1 MNYCNILKVFFI
13 SADLKKGGLVYATQ
27 KINLQNPDNSCNA
40 CAVHRGAQPSIIS
53 AQEYTDRITGAGDA
67 YAAHGIRTTVG
78 MESTYTFAEGDVVKW
93 TNAYPAV
100 EVWDEGTHLKFTTPL
115 NLQLDA
121 KDGAIS
127 GIYAATSNY
136 DTPGRLTAQ
145 DVNITGQSTGSNY
158 NINRIYISG
167 INTYAADI
175 KIENLNIDIIAD
187 GKPESIADGI
197 LMGRDFEDKD
207 SEHTLTVSGA
217 TNIKAV
223 SKNGSYAWA
232 AGIEALDQAK
242 MNFGKL
248 TIVTEAT
255 SEDEARTNGIF
266 AAGNSEINAGETH
279 INVKGNAVTEGNSY
293 GLNAIYSSKITLG
306 DGSSI
311 YAESSGDGAVTA
323 IGVRAGLYSEVN
335 LGISDIRA
343 ENTSDGGTVD
353 VLFVEDGAVLNMAG
367 GSITGA
373 NNTSDGLFN
382 AINAYGEDANTFLH
396 ADTIVNINQGTTNDV
411 VIVGDVHAANTA
423 IVNLNLNT
431 DASSIT
437 GNLDQ
442 SGSYPDT
449 DDDGTINLTLANKAT
464 WHAMGKYGIGY
475 SYLEKLTLNDG
486 NITMT
491 KEQKQNIDVNHLHGT
506 GGELTLEANAN
517 LKTGYFCVNNADTDA
532 TTVHTSYAGI
542 NADNV
547 KDAAGLEGLVKNSLK
562 IHDDSAAKFDVQVNE
577 GLLIGQMQADTINH
591 LDGNT
596 IANVKIAQ
604 STTVDAI
611 SHLQNA
617 AALSW
622 RQEDATLSKR
632 LGDLRQGDGDQ
643 GFWVRLNRGEFKYDN
658 AKNQNNFFQMGY
670 DKAGGDWHYGAA
682 ISRNSGKTTYG
693 DATAKNRS
701 LALTLYGTWL
711 GDKGHYADIVL
722 KKGRLSNDYDISAPI
737 GFTHGQ
743 YKTWG
748 SSISAEYGREI
759 AMGDKAYFTPQAQ
772 LSWLRIAGKDYTTA
786 NGIAIS
792 QDSQSST
799 IGRLG
804 FELGSRLGDNG
815 NVYAKASVL
824 HDFGGSSD
832 TRLSYN
838 GVSTTCSNDLGDTWY
853 EAGIGFNLKTKD
865 NSYLYADVSKAF
877 GGDYKTPW
885 QWNVGMRWTF

>member
-1 MNYCNILKVFFI
+1 MQRKKLI
-13 SADLKKGGLVYATQ
+13 SRTLTT
-27 KINLQNPDNSCNA
+27 
-40 CAVHRGAQPSIIS
+40 AVMLALYIGGAQPSIIS
-53 AQEYTDRITGAGDA
+53 AQEYTDQLTGAGDA

-93 TNAYPAV
+93 TNAYPAI
-100 EVWDEGTHLKFTTPL
+100 EVWYEGTHLKFTTPL

-121 KDGAIS
+121 KNGATS
-127 GIYAATSNY
+127 GIHAATSNY

-167 INTYAADI
+167 IDTYAADI
-175 KIENLNIDIIAD
+175 KMENLNIDITAD

-343 ENTSDGGTVD
+343 ENNSDGGTVD
-353 VLFVEDGAVLNMAG
+353 VLFVHDGAVLNMAG
-367 GSITGA
+367 GSITGVNNA
-373 NNTSDGLFN
+373 NNRKFN
-382 AINAYGEDANTFLH
+382 AINACIEDPDLPWPV
-396 ADTIVNINQGTTNDV
+396 DTIVNINQNTTNNV
-411 VIVGDVHAANTA
+411 VIVGDVHAADAAT
-423 IVNLNLNT
+423 VNLNLNT

-442 SGSYPDT
+442 NGSYPDT

-464 WHAMGKYGIGY
+464 WHAMGEYGIGY

-486 NITMT
+486 SITMT
-491 KEQKQNIDVNHLHGT
+491 NEELQNIDINHLQGI
-506 GGELTLEANAN
+506 GGELTLEANASLN
-517 LKTGYFCVNNADTDA
+517 TGFFRVNNADTDA
-532 TTVHTSYAGI
+532 AAVHTSYAGI

-591 LDGNT
+591 IDGNV

-693 DATAKNRS
+693 DATAKNHS

-722 KKGRLSNDYDISAPI
+722 KEGRLSNDYDISAPI
-737 GFTHGQ
+737 GFTHGH

-824 HDFGGSSD
+824 HDFGGSAD

-838 GVSTTCSNDLGDTWY
+838 GVSTTYSNDLGDTWY

>member
-1 MNYCNILKVFFI
+1 MRCT
-13 SADLKKGGLVYATQ
+13 SG
-27 KINLQNPDNSCNA
+27 
-40 CAVHRGAQPSIIS
+40 GAQPSIVS
-53 AQEYTDRITGAGDA
+53 AQEYTDQITGAGDA
-67 YAAHGIRTTVG
+67 YATHGIRTDDTST
-78 MESTYTFAEGDVVKW
+78 STYTYQFADGDLVKLNNNYVGINFYEKEGQKFIFSNGLKLDI
-93 TNAYPAV
+93 TNDNNHINGIYTNC
-100 EVWDEGTHLKFTTPL
+100 EG
-115 NLQLDA
+115 NLTATDIYIKGSA
-121 KDGAIS
+121 PSYAS
-127 GIYAATSNY
+127 GIEAYGPNNHI
-136 DTPGRLTAQ
+136 TA
-145 DVNITGQSTGSNY
+145 D
-158 NINRIYISG
+158 
-167 INTYAADI
+167 
-175 KIENLNIDIIAD
+175 NLNIILNTNYEESAGANGIAMISEGEGD
-187 GKPESIADGI
+187 EAVESTI
-197 LMGRDFEDKD
+197 
-207 SEHTLTVSGA
+207 
-217 TNIKAV
+217 NIKNTTSIKLHSQDGEYGEV
-223 SKNGSYAWA
+223 WA
-232 AGIEALDQAK
+232 
-242 MNFGKL
+242 
-248 TIVTEAT
+248 
-255 SEDEARTNGIF
+255 NGIF
-266 AAGNSEINAGETH
+266 AQCFFNPNNEQLPFVKMNFNKLDINATVEGKNNGYARGIHTGGYTEV
-279 INVKGNAVTEGNSY
+279 NVKEAHIKTTNNSLTSGESIGINAY
-293 GLNAIYSSKITLG
+293 ANAKVNIG
-306 DGSSI
+306 DDSTI
-311 YAESSGDGAVTA
+311 YAEGSGDGEITTM
-323 IGVRAGLYSEVN
+323 GVRAGDYSTVN
-335 LGISDIRA
+335 LGITDIRA
-343 ENTSDGGTVD
+343 ENNSDGGTVH
-353 VLFVEDGAVLNMAG
+353 VLFAENGAVLNMAG

-373 NNTSDGLFN
+373 NNANNRTFN
-382 AINAYGEDANTFLH
+382 AINAYGEDPDPTWH
-396 ADTIVNINQGTTNDV
+396 TDTIVNINQGTANNV
-411 VIVGDVHAANTA
+411 VIVGDVRAANTA

-442 SGSYPDT
+442 SGPYVDK
-449 DDDGTINLTLANKAT
+449 DDSAGTINLTLANKAT
-464 WHAMGKYGIGY
+464 WHAMGEYGIGY
-475 SYLEKLTLNDG
+475 SYLENLTLNDG
-486 NITMT
+486 SITMT
-491 KEQKQNIDVNHLHGT
+491 NEEVQNIDINHLQGT
-506 GGELTLEANAN
+506 GGELTLEADAN
-517 LKTGYFCVNNADTDA
+517 LNTGFFRVNNADTDTA
-532 TTVHTSYAGI
+532 AVHTSYAGI
-542 NADNV
+542 NADNI

-611 SHLQNA
+611 SHLQSA

-643 GFWVRLNRGEFKYDN
+643 GFWVRLNRGEFKYGN

-722 KKGRLSNDYDISAPI
+722 KEGRLSNDYDIHAPI

-759 AMGDKAYFTPQAQ
+759 ALGDKAYFTPQAQ
-772 LSWLRIAGKDYTTA
+772 LSWLRIAGKDYTTD

-824 HDFGGSSD
+824 HDFGGSAD

-838 GVSTTCSNDLGDTWY
+838 GVSTSYSNDLGDTWY

>member
-1 MNYCNILKVFFI
+1 MQRKKII
-13 SADLKKGGLVYATQ
+13 SRTLTTAVMLALYIGGV
-27 KINLQNPDNSCNA
+27 
-40 CAVHRGAQPSIIS
+40 QPSIIS
-53 AQEYTDRITGAGDA
+53 AQEYDKAIFGRNDA
-67 YAAHGIRTTVG
+67 YQELGIRTDDTST
-78 MESTYTFAEGDVVKW
+78 STYTYQFADGDLVKLNNNNVGVDFYNERGQKFIFSNGLNLDIANDNSHINGIYTDYEGNLTA
-93 TNAYPAV
+93 TNISIKGSAPSYASGIEAYGPNNHITADNLNIILDTNHEESAGANGIV
-100 EVWDEGTHLKFTTPL
+100 MQSEGEGEETVESTINIKNTTSIKLHSQGGEYGEVWANGIFAQCHINPNNEQLPFVKMNFNKLDITATVESKNNGYARGINTGGYTEVNVKEAHIKTTNNSL
-115 NLQLDA
+115 T
-121 KDGAIS
+121 S
-127 GIYAATSNY
+127 GESI
-136 DTPGRLTAQ
+136 
-145 DVNITGQSTGSNY
+145 
-158 NINRIYISG
+158 G
-167 INTYAADI
+167 INTYANA
-175 KIENLNIDIIAD
+175 KVNI
-187 GKPESIADGI
+187 G
-197 LMGRDFEDKD
+197 
-207 SEHTLTVSGA
+207 
-217 TNIKAV
+217 
-223 SKNGSYAWA
+223 NGS
-232 AGIEALDQAK
+232 
-242 MNFGKL
+242 
-248 TIVTEAT
+248 TIHA
-255 SEDEARTNGIF
+255 
-266 AAGNSEINAGETH
+266 
-279 INVKGNAVTEGNSY
+279 EGN
-293 GLNAIYSSKITLG
+293 G
-306 DGSSI
+306 DGEI
-311 YAESSGDGAVTA
+311 AT
-323 IGVRAGLYSEVN
+323 IGVHACDHSKVN
-335 LGISDIRA
+335 LGITDIKA
-343 ENTSDGGTVD
+343 ENNSDGGTID
-353 VLFVEDGAVLNMAG
+353 VLFVHDGAVLNMAG

-382 AINAYGEDANTFLH
+382 AINAYGEDADTFLH

-411 VIVGDVHAANTA
+411 VIVGDVRAANTA

-442 SGSYPDT
+442 SGPYVDK
-449 DDDGTINLTLANKAT
+449 DDSAGTINLTLANKAT
-464 WHAMGKYGIGY
+464 WHAMGEYGIGY

-486 NITMT
+486 SITMT
-491 KEQKQNIDVNHLHGT
+491 NEEVQNIDINHLQGT
-506 GGELTLEANAN
+506 GGKLTLEADAN
-517 LKTGYFCVNNADTDA
+517 LNTGFFRVNNADTDA
-532 TTVHTSYAGI
+532 AAVHTSYAGI

-547 KDAAGLEGLVKNSLK
+547 KDAAGLEGLVRNSLK
-562 IHDDSAAKFDVQVNE
+562 IHDDSAAKFDVHVNE

-591 LDGNT
+591 IDGNA
-596 IANVKIAQ
+596 IANVKIGQ

-693 DATAKNRS
+693 DATEKNRS

-722 KKGRLSNDYDISAPI
+722 KEGRLSNDYDISAPI

-824 HDFGGSSD
+824 HDFGGSAD

-838 GVSTTCSNDLGDTWY
+838 GVSTTYSNDLGDTWY

-865 NSYLYADVSKAF
+865 NSYMYADVSKAF
-877 GGDYKTPW
+877 GGDYKTSW

>member
-1 MNYCNILKVFFI
+1 MQRKKLI
-13 SADLKKGGLVYATQ
+13 SKTLTT
-27 KINLQNPDNSCNA
+27 
-40 CAVHRGAQPSIIS
+40 AVMLALYIGGAQPSIVS
-53 AQEYTDRITGAGDA
+53 AQEYTDQITGAGDA
-67 YAAHGIRTTVG
+67 YAEHGIRTTVG
-78 MESTYTFAEGDVVKW
+78 TESTYTFAEGDVVKW
-93 TNAYPAV
+93 TSSGPAV
-100 EVWDEGTHLKFTTPL
+100 EVWGAGTHLKFTTPL
-115 NLQLDA
+115 NLQLDVQDSA
-121 KDGAIS
+121 TS
-127 GIYAATSNY
+127 GIYVATSDY
-136 DTPGRLTAQ
+136 DTPGKLTAQ
-145 DVNITGQSTGSNY
+145 DVTITGQSTGSNY
-158 NINRIYISG
+158 DINRIYISG
-167 INTYAADI
+167 IEAYAADI
-175 KIENLNIDIIAD
+175 QIKNLHIDVTAD

-197 LMGRDFEDKD
+197 FMGRDLQDTD
-207 SEHTLTVSGA
+207 SEHLLTVTGD

-223 SKNGSYAWA
+223 SKNSNGNRAWA
-232 AGIEALDQAK
+232 AGIEAQDQAK
-242 MNFGKL
+242 MTFATLK
-248 TIVTEAT
+248 IATEAT
-255 SEDEARTNGIF
+255 SETLAQTNGIF

-279 INVKGNAVTEGNSY
+279 INVKGNAVTEGYSY
-293 GLNAIYSSKITLG
+293 GLNAIYSSQITLG

-311 YAESSGDGAVTA
+311 YAESNGDGEISA
-323 IGVRAGLYSEVN
+323 IGVRAGFYSEVN
-335 LGISDIRA
+335 LGITDIRA
-343 ENTSDGGTVD
+343 ENNSDGGTVD

-373 NNTSDGLFN
+373 NNANNRKFN
-382 AINAYGEDANTFLH
+382 AINAYGEDPDPTWH
-396 ADTIVNINQGTTNDV
+396 TDTIVNINQGTANDV
-411 VIVGDVHAANTA
+411 VIVGDVRAANTA

-442 SGSYPDT
+442 SGPYVDK
-449 DDDGTINLTLANKAT
+449 DDSAGTINLTLANKAT
-464 WHAMGKYGIGY
+464 WHAMGEYGIGY
-475 SYLEKLTLNDG
+475 SYLENLTLNDG
-486 NITMT
+486 SITMT
-491 KEQKQNIDVNHLHGT
+491 NEEVQNIDINHLQGT
-506 GGELTLEANAN
+506 GGELTLEADAN
-517 LKTGYFCVNNADTDA
+517 LNTGFFRVNNADTDA
-532 TTVHTSYAGI
+532 AAVHTSYAGI

-547 KDAAGLEGLVKNSLK
+547 KDAAGLEGLVRNSLK

-591 LDGNT
+591 IDGNT

-611 SHLQNA
+611 SHMQSA

-632 LGDLRQGDGDQ
+632 LGDLRQGDSDQ
-643 GFWVRLNRGEFKYDN
+643 GFWVRLNRGEFKYGN

-722 KKGRLSNDYDISAPI
+722 KEGRLSNDYDIHAPI

-772 LSWLRIAGKDYTTA
+772 LSWLRISGKDYTTA

-804 FELGSRLGDNG
+804 FELGSKLGDNG
-815 NVYAKASVL
+815 NMYAKASVL
-824 HDFGGSSD
+824 HDFGGSAD

-838 GVSTTCSNDLGDTWY
+838 GVSTSYSNDLGDTWY

>member
-1 MNYCNILKVFFI
+1 MQRKKLI
-13 SADLKKGGLVYATQ
+13 SKTLTT
-27 KINLQNPDNSCNA
+27 
-40 CAVHRGAQPSIIS
+40 AVMLALYIGGAQPSITS
-53 AQEYTDRITGAGDA
+53 AQEYTDQITGAGDA

-78 MESTYTFAEGDVVKW
+78 MESTYTFADGDVVKW
-93 TNAYPAV
+93 TNTLPAV
-100 EVWDEGTHLKFTTPL
+100 EVWYAGTHLKFATPL
-115 NLQLDA
+115 NLQLDI
-121 KDGAIS
+121 KDGATS
-127 GIYAATSNY
+127 GIHAATSNY

-158 NINRIYISG
+158 DINRIYISG
-167 INTYAADI
+167 IDTYAADI
-175 KIENLNIDIIAD
+175 KIENLNIDITAD
-187 GKPESIADGI
+187 GKPKSIADGI
-197 LMGRDFEDKD
+197 FMGRDPEDED

-223 SKNGSYAWA
+223 SKNGYYAWA
-232 AGIEALDQAK
+232 AGIEAEKQAK

-248 TIVTEAT
+248 TIATEAT
-255 SEDEARTNGIF
+255 AEDVACTNGIF
-266 AAGNSEINAGETH
+266 ANDNCEINAGETH
-279 INVKGNAVTEGNSY
+279 INVKANAVTEGYSY
-293 GLNAIYSSKITLG
+293 GLNAIDSSQITLG
-306 DGSSI
+306 DSSSI
-311 YAESSGDGAVTA
+311 YAESSGDGEISA
-323 IGVRAGLYSEVN
+323 IGVRAGDHSTVN
-335 LGISDIRA
+335 LGITDIRA

-367 GSITGA
+367 GNITGVNNA
-373 NNTSDGLFN
+373 NNRKFN
-382 AINAYGEDANTFLH
+382 AINACIEDPDLPWPV
-396 ADTIVNINQGTTNDV
+396 DTIVNINQNTTNDV
-411 VIVGDVHAANTA
+411 VIVGDVHAADAAT
-423 IVNLNLNT
+423 VNLNLNT

-464 WHAMGKYGIGY
+464 WHAMGEYGIGY

-486 NITMT
+486 SITMT
-491 KEQKQNIDVNHLHGT
+491 NEEAQNIDVLHLKGT

-517 LKTGYFCVNNADTDA
+517 LKTGSFRVNNADTDTA
-532 TTVHTSYAGI
+532 AVHTSYAGI

-722 KKGRLSNDYDISAPI
+722 KEGRLSNDYDISAPI
-737 GFTHGQ
+737 GFTHGH

-838 GVSTTCSNDLGDTWY
+838 GVSTTYSNDLGDTWY

>member
-1 MNYCNILKVFFI
+1 MQRKKLI
-13 SADLKKGGLVYATQ
+13 SRTLTTAIMLALYIG
-27 KINLQNPDNSCNA
+27 
-40 CAVHRGAQPSIIS
+40 GAQPSIIS
-53 AQEYTDRITGAGDA
+53 AQEYTDQINGASDA

-93 TNAYPAV
+93 TNPGPAV
-100 EVWDEGTHLKFTTPL
+100 WIGDEGTHLKFTTPL
-115 NLQLDA
+115 NLQLDV
-121 KDGAIS
+121 KDS
-127 GIYAATSNY
+127 YTNGIFTATSNY
-136 DTPGRLTAQ
+136 DNPCKLTAK
-145 DVNITGQSTGSNY
+145 DVHITGQSTGEADEDK
-158 NINRIYISG
+158 IYISG
-167 INTYAADI
+167 IETYAANI
-175 KIENLNIDIIAD
+175 KIENLNIDIMAD
-187 GKPESIADGI
+187 GKPKSIADGI
-197 LMGRDFEDKD
+197 FMGRDLDDED
-207 SEHTLTVSGA
+207 SEHTLTVTGN

-223 SKNGSYAWA
+223 SKNGYSAWA

-311 YAESSGDGAVTA
+311 YAESSGDGEISA
-323 IGVRAGLYSEVN
+323 IGVRAGKHSMVN
-335 LGISDIRA
+335 LGITDIRA

-373 NNTSDGLFN
+373 NNATNRTFN
-382 AINAYGEDANTFLH
+382 AINAYGEDPDT
-396 ADTIVNINQGTTNDV
+396 DTIVNINQGTTNNV

-442 SGSYPDT
+442 SGSRQDT

-464 WHAMGKYGIGY
+464 WHAMGEYGIGY
-475 SYLEKLTLNDG
+475 SYLENLTLNDG
-486 NITMT
+486 SITMT
-491 KEQKQNIDVNHLHGT
+491 NEEAQNIDVLHLKGT
-506 GGELTLEANAN
+506 GGELMLESNTN
-517 LKTGYFCVNNADTDA
+517 LKTGFFRVNNADTDA

-547 KDAAGLEGLVKNSLK
+547 KDADGLEGLVKNSLK

-591 LDGNT
+591 LDGNA

-617 AALSW
+617 TALAW
-622 RQEDATLSKR
+622 RQEDATLGKR

-658 AKNQNNFFQMGY
+658 AKNQNNFFQLGY
-670 DKAGGDWHYGAA
+670 DKASGDWHYGAA
-682 ISRNSGKTTYG
+682 ISRNSGKTSYG

-722 KKGRLSNDYDISAPI
+722 KEGRLSNDYDIYAPI
-737 GFTHGQ
+737 GLTHGH

-786 NGIAIS
+786 NGISIS

-804 FELGSRLGDNG
+804 FELGSKLGDKG
-815 NVYAKASVL
+815 NVYARASVL
-824 HDFGGSSD
+824 HDFGGSAD

-838 GVSTTCSNDLGDTWY
+838 GVSTTYSNDLGDTWY

>member
-1 MNYCNILKVFFI
+1 MQRKKII
-13 SADLKKGGLVYATQ
+13 SRTLTT
-27 KINLQNPDNSCNA
+27 
-40 CAVHRGAQPSIIS
+40 AVMLALYIGGAQPSIIS
-53 AQEYTDRITGAGDA
+53 AQEYTDQITGGSDM

-78 MESTYTFAEGDVVKW
+78 KESTYTFAKGDVVKW

-100 EVWDEGTHLKFTTPL
+100 EVWAAGTHLKFTTPL

-121 KDGAIS
+121 RNGAVS
-127 GIYAATSNY
+127 GIYVATQDYNI
-136 DTPGRLTAQ
+136 PGKLTAQ
-145 DVNITGQSTGSNY
+145 DVTITGQSTGEADNG
-158 NINRIYISG
+158 RIYISG
-167 INTYAADI
+167 IETYTADI
-175 KIENLNIDIIAD
+175 QMKNLHIDVTAD
-187 GKPESIADGI
+187 GKPQSIADGI
-197 LMGRDFEDKD
+197 FMGRDLEDED
-207 SEHTLTVSGA
+207 SEHLLTVTGD

-223 SKNGSYAWA
+223 SKNSYYAWA
-232 AGIEALDQAK
+232 AGIKAQDQAK

-248 TIVTEAT
+248 TIATEAT
-255 SEDEARTNGIF
+255 AEDVARTNGIF

-279 INVKGNAVTEGNSY
+279 INVKGNAVTEGYSY
-293 GLNAIYSSKITLG
+293 GLNAIYNSQITLG

-311 YAESSGDGAVTA
+311 YAESSGEGEISA
-323 IGVRAGLYSEVN
+323 IGVRAGKYSTVN
-335 LGISDIRA
+335 LGITDIRA
-343 ENTSDGGTVD
+343 ENNSAEGTVD

-367 GSITGA
+367 GTITGTNNA
-373 NNTSDGLFN
+373 NSGLFN
-382 AINAYGEDANTFLH
+382 AINAYGEDPDPTWH
-396 ADTIVNINQGTTNDV
+396 TDTIVNINQGTTNDV

-431 DASSIT
+431 EASSIT

-442 SGSYPDT
+442 SGPYVDK
-449 DDDGTINLTLANKAT
+449 DDSAGSINLTLANKAT
-464 WHAMGKYGIGY
+464 WHAMGQFGNGY
-475 SYLEKLTLNDG
+475 SYLENLTLNDG
-486 NITMT
+486 SITMT
-491 KEQKQNIDVNHLHGT
+491 NEEVQNIDINHLQGT
-506 GGELTLEANAN
+506 GGELTLEADASLN
-517 LKTGYFCVNNADTDA
+517 TGFFRVNNADTDA
-532 TTVHTSYAGI
+532 AAVHTSYAGI

-562 IHDDSAAKFDVQVNE
+562 IHDDSAAKFDVQVHE
-577 GLLIGQMQADTINH
+577 GLLIGQMQSDTINH
-591 LDGNT
+591 IDGNA

-722 KKGRLSNDYDISAPI
+722 KEGRLSNDYDISAPI

-772 LSWLRIAGKDYTTA
+772 LSWLRISGKDYTTA

-824 HDFGGSSD
+824 HDFGGSAD

-838 GVSTTCSNDLGDTWY
+838 GISTTYSNDLGDTWY

>member
-1 MNYCNILKVFFI
+1 MQRKKLI
-13 SADLKKGGLVYATQ
+13 SKTLTT
-27 KINLQNPDNSCNA
+27 
-40 CAVHRGAQPSIIS
+40 AVMLALYIGGAQPSITS
-53 AQEYTDRITGAGDA
+53 AQEYTDQITGAGDA

-78 MESTYTFAEGDVVKW
+78 TESTYTFAEGDVVKW
-93 TNAYPAV
+93 TSSGPAV
-100 EVWDEGTHLKFTTPL
+100 EVWGAGTHLKFTTPL
-115 NLQLDA
+115 NLQLDV
-121 KDGAIS
+121 KDGATS
-127 GIYAATSNY
+127 GIHAATSDY
-136 DTPGRLTAQ
+136 DTPGKLTAQ
-145 DVNITGQSTGSNY
+145 DVTITGQSTGSNY
-158 NINRIYISG
+158 DINRIYISG
-167 INTYAADI
+167 IEAYAADI
-175 KIENLNIDIIAD
+175 QIKNLHIDVTAD

-197 LMGRDFEDKD
+197 FMGRDLQDTD
-207 SEHTLTVSGA
+207 SEHLLTVTGD

-223 SKNGSYAWA
+223 SKNSNGNRAWA
-232 AGIEALDQAK
+232 AGIEAQDQAK
-242 MNFGKL
+242 MTFATLK
-248 TIVTEAT
+248 IATEAT
-255 SEDEARTNGIF
+255 SETLAQTNGIF

-279 INVKGNAVTEGNSY
+279 INVKGNAVTEGYSY
-293 GLNAIYSSKITLG
+293 GLNAIYSSQITLG

-311 YAESSGDGAVTA
+311 YAESNGDGEISA
-323 IGVRAGLYSEVN
+323 IGVRAGFYSEVN
-335 LGISDIRA
+335 LGITDIRA
-343 ENTSDGGTVD
+343 ENNSDGGTVD

-373 NNTSDGLFN
+373 NNANNRTFN
-382 AINAYGEDANTFLH
+382 AINAYGEDPDPTWH
-396 ADTIVNINQGTTNDV
+396 TDTIVNINQGTANDV
-411 VIVGDVHAANTA
+411 VIVGDVRAANTA

-442 SGSYPDT
+442 SGPYVDK
-449 DDDGTINLTLANKAT
+449 DDSAGTINLTLANKAT
-464 WHAMGKYGIGY
+464 WHAMGEYGIGY
-475 SYLEKLTLNDG
+475 SYLENLTLNDG
-486 NITMT
+486 SITMT
-491 KEQKQNIDVNHLHGT
+491 NEEVQNIDINHLQGT
-506 GGELTLEANAN
+506 DGELTLEADAN
-517 LKTGYFCVNNADTDA
+517 LNTGFFRVNNADTDA
-532 TTVHTSYAGI
+532 AAVHTSYAGI

-547 KDAAGLEGLVKNSLK
+547 KDAAGLEGLVRNSLK

-611 SHLQNA
+611 SHLQSA

-643 GFWVRLNRGEFKYDN
+643 GFWVRLNRGEFKYAN

-670 DKAGGDWHYGAA
+670 DKADGDWHYGAA

-722 KKGRLSNDYDISAPI
+722 KEGRLSNDYDISAPI

-824 HDFGGSSD
+824 HDFGGSAD

-838 GVSTTCSNDLGDTWY
+838 GVSTTYSNDLGDTWY

>member
-1 MNYCNILKVFFI
+1 MH
-13 SADLKKGGLVYATQ
+13 
-27 KINLQNPDNSCNA
+27 LQ
-40 CAVHRGAQPSIIS
+40 
-53 AQEYTDRITGAGDA
+53 
-67 YAAHGIRTTVG
+67 
-78 MESTYTFAEGDVVKW
+78 
-93 TNAYPAV
+93 
-100 EVWDEGTHLKFTTPL
+100 
-115 NLQLDA
+115 
-121 KDGAIS
+121 
-127 GIYAATSNY
+127 
-136 DTPGRLTAQ
+136 
-145 DVNITGQSTGSNY
+145 
-158 NINRIYISG
+158 
-167 INTYAADI
+167 
-175 KIENLNIDIIAD
+175 
-187 GKPESIADGI
+187 
-197 LMGRDFEDKD
+197 
-207 SEHTLTVSGA
+207 
-217 TNIKAV
+217 
-223 SKNGSYAWA
+223 
-232 AGIEALDQAK
+232 
-242 MNFGKL
+242 
-248 TIVTEAT
+248 
-255 SEDEARTNGIF
+255 
-266 AAGNSEINAGETH
+266 
-279 INVKGNAVTEGNSY
+279 
-293 GLNAIYSSKITLG
+293 
-306 DGSSI
+306 
-311 YAESSGDGAVTA
+311 
-323 IGVRAGLYSEVN
+323 
-335 LGISDIRA
+335 
-343 ENTSDGGTVD
+343 
-353 VLFVEDGAVLNMAG
+353 
-367 GSITGA
+367 
-373 NNTSDGLFN
+373 
-382 AINAYGEDANTFLH
+382 
-396 ADTIVNINQGTTNDV
+396 
-411 VIVGDVHAANTA
+411 
-423 IVNLNLNT
+423 
-431 DASSIT
+431 
-437 GNLDQ
+437 
-442 SGSYPDT
+442 
-449 DDDGTINLTLANKAT
+449 
-464 WHAMGKYGIGY
+464 
-475 SYLEKLTLNDG
+475 
-486 NITMT
+486 
-491 KEQKQNIDVNHLHGT
+491 GT
-506 GGELTLEANAN
+506 GGELTLEADAN
-517 LKTGYFCVNNADTDA
+517 LNTGFFRVNNADTDA
-532 TTVHTSYAGI
+532 AAVHTSYAGI

-547 KDAAGLEGLVKNSLK
+547 KDAAGLESLVRNSLK
-562 IHDDSAAKFDVQVNE
+562 IHDDSAAKFDVHVNE

-591 LDGNT
+591 IDGNA

-622 RQEDATLSKR
+622 RQEDTTLSKR

-643 GFWVRLNRGEFKYDN
+643 GFWVRLNRGEFKHAN

-722 KKGRLSNDYDISAPI
+722 KEGRLSNDYDISAPI

-824 HDFGGSSD
+824 HDFGGSAD

-838 GVSTTCSNDLGDTWY
+838 GVSTTYSNDLGDTWY

>member
-1 MNYCNILKVFFI
+1 MQRKKLI
-13 SADLKKGGLVYATQ
+13 SKTLTT
-27 KINLQNPDNSCNA
+27 
-40 CAVHRGAQPSIIS
+40 AVMLALYIGGAQPSIVS
-53 AQEYTDRITGAGDA
+53 AQEYTDQITGAGDA
-67 YAAHGIRTTVG
+67 YAEHGIRTTVG
-78 MESTYTFAEGDVVKW
+78 TESTYTFAEGDVVKW
-93 TNAYPAV
+93 TSSGPAV
-100 EVWDEGTHLKFTTPL
+100 EVWGAGTHLKFTTPL
-115 NLQLDA
+115 NLQLDVQDSA
-121 KDGAIS
+121 TS
-127 GIYAATSNY
+127 GIYVATSDY
-136 DTPGRLTAQ
+136 DTPGKLTAQ
-145 DVNITGQSTGSNY
+145 DVTITGQSTGSNY
-158 NINRIYISG
+158 DINRIYIYG
-167 INTYAADI
+167 IEAYAADI
-175 KIENLNIDIIAD
+175 QIKNLHIDVTAD

-197 LMGRDFEDKD
+197 FMGRDLQDTD
-207 SEHTLTVSGA
+207 SEHLLTVTGD

-223 SKNGSYAWA
+223 SKNSNGNRAWA
-232 AGIEALDQAK
+232 AGIEAQDQAK
-242 MNFGKL
+242 MTFATLK
-248 TIVTEAT
+248 IATEAT
-255 SEDEARTNGIF
+255 SETLAQTNGIF
-266 AAGNSEINAGETH
+266 AAGNSKINAGETH
-279 INVKGNAVTEGNSY
+279 INVKGNAVTEGYSY
-293 GLNAIYSSKITLG
+293 GLNAIHSSQITLG

-311 YAESSGDGAVTA
+311 YAESNGDGEISA
-323 IGVRAGLYSEVN
+323 IGVRAGFYSEVN
-335 LGISDIRA
+335 LGITDIRA
-343 ENTSDGGTVD
+343 ENNSDGGTVD

-373 NNTSDGLFN
+373 NNANNRKFN
-382 AINAYGEDANTFLH
+382 AINAYGEDPDPTWH
-396 ADTIVNINQGTTNDV
+396 TDTIVNINQGTANDV
-411 VIVGDVHAANTA
+411 VIVGDVRAANTA

-442 SGSYPDT
+442 SGPYVDK
-449 DDDGTINLTLANKAT
+449 DDSAGTINLTLANKAT
-464 WHAMGKYGIGY
+464 WHAMGEYGIGY
-475 SYLEKLTLNDG
+475 SYLENLTLNDG
-486 NITMT
+486 SITMT
-491 KEQKQNIDVNHLHGT
+491 NEEVQNIDINHLQGT
-506 GGELTLEANAN
+506 GGELTLEADAN
-517 LKTGYFCVNNADTDA
+517 LNTGFFRVNNADTDA
-532 TTVHTSYAGI
+532 AAVHTSYAGI

-547 KDAAGLEGLVKNSLK
+547 KDAAGLEGLVRNSLK

-591 LDGNT
+591 IDGNT

-611 SHLQNA
+611 SHMQSA

-632 LGDLRQGDGDQ
+632 LGDLRQGDSDQ
-643 GFWVRLNRGEFKYDN
+643 GFWVRLNRGEFKYGN

-722 KKGRLSNDYDISAPI
+722 KEGRLSNDYDISAPI

-838 GVSTTCSNDLGDTWY
+838 GVSTTYSNDLGDTWY

>member
-1 MNYCNILKVFFI
+1 MQRKKLI
-13 SADLKKGGLVYATQ
+13 SKTLTT
-27 KINLQNPDNSCNA
+27 
-40 CAVHRGAQPSIIS
+40 AVMLALYIGGAQPSITS
-53 AQEYTDRITGAGDA
+53 AQEYTDQITGANDA

-115 NLQLDA
+115 NLQLDI
-121 KDGAIS
+121 KDGATS
-127 GIYAATSNY
+127 GIHAATSNY

-167 INTYAADI
+167 IDTYAADI
-175 KIENLNIDIIAD
+175 KMENLNIDITAD

-197 LMGRDFEDKD
+197 FMGRDLEDTD
-207 SEHTLTVSGA
+207 SEHLLTVTGDTS
-217 TNIKAV
+217 IKAV
-223 SKNGSYAWA
+223 SKNGYYAWA
-232 AGIEALDQAK
+232 AGIEAQDQAK

-248 TIVTEAT
+248 TIATEAMA
-255 SEDEARTNGIF
+255 ENLARTNGIF

-279 INVKGNAVTEGNSY
+279 IDVKAYSPNNDESGDSIGINAYANSKV
-293 GLNAIYSSKITLG
+293 NIG
-306 DGSSI
+306 DGSTI
-311 YAESSGDGAVTA
+311 YAEGNGDGGIST
-323 IGVRAGLYSEVN
+323 IGVRAGDYSTVN
-335 LGISDIRA
+335 LGITNIRA
-343 ENTSDGGTVD
+343 ENNSAEGTVD
-353 VLFVEDGAVLNMAG
+353 VLFVEVGSVLNMAG

-373 NNTSDGLFN
+373 NNANNRTFN
-382 AINAYGEDANTFLH
+382 AINAYGEDADTFLH
-396 ADTIVNINQGTTNDV
+396 ADTIVNINQGTANDV

-442 SGSYPDT
+442 SGPYG
-449 DDDGTINLTLANKAT
+449 DDSAATINLTLANKAT
-464 WHAMGKYGIGY
+464 WHAMGEYGIGY

-486 NITMT
+486 SITMT
-491 KEQKQNIDVNHLHGT
+491 NEEVQNIDINHLQGT
-506 GGELTLEANAN
+506 GGELTLEADAN
-517 LKTGYFCVNNADTDA
+517 LNTGFFRVNNADTDA
-532 TTVHTSYAGI
+532 AAVHTSYAGI

-547 KDAAGLEGLVKNSLK
+547 KDAAGLEGLVRNSLK

-591 LDGNT
+591 IDGNA

-701 LALTLYGTWL
+701 LALTLYGT
-711 GDKGHYADIVL
+711 
-722 KKGRLSNDYDISAPI
+722 
-737 GFTHGQ
+737 
-743 YKTWG
+743 
-748 SSISAEYGREI
+748 
-759 AMGDKAYFTPQAQ
+759 
-772 LSWLRIAGKDYTTA
+772 
-786 NGIAIS
+786 
-792 QDSQSST
+792 
-799 IGRLG
+799 
-804 FELGSRLGDNG
+804 
-815 NVYAKASVL
+815 
-824 HDFGGSSD
+824 
-832 TRLSYN
+832 
-838 GVSTTCSNDLGDTWY
+838 
-853 EAGIGFNLKTKD
+853 
-865 NSYLYADVSKAF
+865 
-877 GGDYKTPW
+877 
-885 QWNVGMRWTF
+885 

>member
-1 MNYCNILKVFFI
+1 MQRKKLI
-13 SADLKKGGLVYATQ
+13 SKTLTT
-27 KINLQNPDNSCNA
+27 
-40 CAVHRGAQPSIIS
+40 AVMLALYIGGAQPSIVS
-53 AQEYTDRITGAGDA
+53 AQEYTDQITGAGDA
-67 YAAHGIRTTVG
+67 YAEHGIRTTVG
-78 MESTYTFAEGDVVKW
+78 TESTYTFAEGDVVKW
-93 TNAYPAV
+93 TSSGPAV
-100 EVWDEGTHLKFTTPL
+100 EVWGAGTHLKFTTPL
-115 NLQLDA
+115 NLQLDVQDSA
-121 KDGAIS
+121 TS
-127 GIYAATSNY
+127 GIYVATSDY
-136 DTPGRLTAQ
+136 DTPGKLTAQ
-145 DVNITGQSTGSNY
+145 DVTITGQSTGSNY
-158 NINRIYISG
+158 DINRIYISG
-167 INTYAADI
+167 IEAYAADI
-175 KIENLNIDIIAD
+175 QIKNLHIDVTAD

-197 LMGRDFEDKD
+197 FMGRDLQDTD
-207 SEHTLTVSGA
+207 SEHLLTVTGD

-223 SKNGSYAWA
+223 SKNSNGNRAWA
-232 AGIEALDQAK
+232 AGIEAQDQAK
-242 MNFGKL
+242 MTFATLK
-248 TIVTEAT
+248 IATEAT
-255 SEDEARTNGIF
+255 SETLAQTNGIF

-279 INVKGNAVTEGNSY
+279 INVKGNAVTEGYSY
-293 GLNAIYSSKITLG
+293 GLNAIYSSQITLG

-311 YAESSGDGAVTA
+311 YAESNGDGEISA
-323 IGVRAGLYSEVN
+323 IGVRAGFYSEVN
-335 LGISDIRA
+335 LGITDIRA
-343 ENTSDGGTVD
+343 ENNSDGGTVD

-373 NNTSDGLFN
+373 NNANNRTFN
-382 AINAYGEDANTFLH
+382 AINAYGEDPDPTWH
-396 ADTIVNINQGTTNDV
+396 TDTIVNINQGTANDV
-411 VIVGDVHAANTA
+411 VIVGDVRAANTA

-442 SGSYPDT
+442 SGPYVDK
-449 DDDGTINLTLANKAT
+449 DDSAGTINLTLANKAT
-464 WHAMGKYGIGY
+464 WHAMGEYGIGY
-475 SYLEKLTLNDG
+475 SYLENLTLNDG
-486 NITMT
+486 SITMT
-491 KEQKQNIDVNHLHGT
+491 NEEVQNIDINHLQGT
-506 GGELTLEANAN
+506 DGELTLEADAN
-517 LKTGYFCVNNADTDA
+517 LNTGFFRVNNADTDA
-532 TTVHTSYAGI
+532 TAVHTSYAGI

-547 KDAAGLEGLVKNSLK
+547 KDAAGLEGLVRNSLK

-611 SHLQNA
+611 SHLQSA

-722 KKGRLSNDYDISAPI
+722 KEGRLSNDYDIHAPI

-759 AMGDKAYFTPQAQ
+759 ALGDKAYFTPQAQ
-772 LSWLRIAGKDYTTA
+772 LSWLRIAGKDYTTD

-824 HDFGGSSD
+824 HDFGGSAD

-838 GVSTTCSNDLGDTWY
+838 GVSTSYSNDLGDTWY

>member
-1 MNYCNILKVFFI
+1 MQRKKLI
-13 SADLKKGGLVYATQ
+13 SKTLTT
-27 KINLQNPDNSCNA
+27 
-40 CAVHRGAQPSIIS
+40 AVMLALYIGGAQPSIVS
-53 AQEYTDRITGAGDA
+53 AQEYTDQITGAGDA
-67 YAAHGIRTTVG
+67 YAEHGIRTTVG
-78 MESTYTFAEGDVVKW
+78 TESTYTFAEGDVVKW
-93 TNAYPAV
+93 TSSGPAV
-100 EVWDEGTHLKFTTPL
+100 EVWGAGTHLKFTTPL
-115 NLQLDA
+115 NLQLDVQDSA
-121 KDGAIS
+121 TS
-127 GIYAATSNY
+127 GIYVATSDY
-136 DTPGRLTAQ
+136 DTPGKLTAQ
-145 DVNITGQSTGSNY
+145 DVTITGQSTGSNY
-158 NINRIYISG
+158 DINRIYISG
-167 INTYAADI
+167 IEAYAADI
-175 KIENLNIDIIAD
+175 QIKNLHIDVTAD

-197 LMGRDFEDKD
+197 FMGRDLQDTD
-207 SEHTLTVSGA
+207 SEHLLTVTGD

-223 SKNGSYAWA
+223 SKNSNGNRAWA
-232 AGIEALDQAK
+232 AGIEAQDQAK
-242 MNFGKL
+242 MTFATLK
-248 TIVTEAT
+248 IATEAT
-255 SEDEARTNGIF
+255 SETLAQTNGIF

-279 INVKGNAVTEGNSY
+279 INVKGNAVTEGYSY
-293 GLNAIYSSKITLG
+293 GLNAIYSSQITLG

-311 YAESSGDGAVTA
+311 YAESNGDGEISA
-323 IGVRAGLYSEVN
+323 IGVRAGFYSEVN
-335 LGISDIRA
+335 LGITDIRA
-343 ENTSDGGTVD
+343 ENNSDGGTVD

-373 NNTSDGLFN
+373 NNANNKKFN
-382 AINAYGEDANTFLH
+382 AINAYGEDPDPTWH
-396 ADTIVNINQGTTNDV
+396 TDTIVNINQGTANDV
-411 VIVGDVHAANTA
+411 VIVGDVRAANTA

-442 SGSYPDT
+442 SGPYVDK
-449 DDDGTINLTLANKAT
+449 DDSAGTINLTLANKAT
-464 WHAMGKYGIGY
+464 WHAMGEYGIGY
-475 SYLEKLTLNDG
+475 SYLENLTLNDG
-486 NITMT
+486 SITMT
-491 KEQKQNIDVNHLHGT
+491 NEEVQNIDINHLQGT
-506 GGELTLEANAN
+506 GGELTLEADAN
-517 LKTGYFCVNNADTDA
+517 LNTGFFRVNNADTDA
-532 TTVHTSYAGI
+532 AAVHTSYAGI

-547 KDAAGLEGLVKNSLK
+547 KDAAGLEGLVRNSLK

-591 LDGNT
+591 IDGNT

-611 SHLQNA
+611 SHMQSA

-722 KKGRLSNDYDISAPI
+722 KEGRLSNDYDISAPI

-759 AMGDKAYFTPQAQ
+759 ALGDKAYFTPQAQ

-786 NGIAIS
+786 NGITIS

-804 FELGSRLGDNG
+804 FELGSKLGDNG
-815 NVYAKASVL
+815 NMYAKASVL
-824 HDFGGSSD
+824 HDFGGSAD

-838 GVSTTCSNDLGDTWY
+838 GVSTTYSNDLGDTWY

>member
-1 MNYCNILKVFFI
+1 MQRKKLI
-13 SADLKKGGLVYATQ
+13 SKTLTT
-27 KINLQNPDNSCNA
+27 
-40 CAVHRGAQPSIIS
+40 AVMLALYIGGAQPSIVS
-53 AQEYTDRITGAGDA
+53 AQEYTDQITGAGDA
-67 YAAHGIRTTVG
+67 YAEHGIRTTVG
-78 MESTYTFAEGDVVKW
+78 TESTYTFAEGDVVKW
-93 TNAYPAV
+93 TSSGPAV
-100 EVWDEGTHLKFTTPL
+100 EVWGAGTHLKFTTPL
-115 NLQLDA
+115 NLQLDVQDSA
-121 KDGAIS
+121 TS
-127 GIYAATSNY
+127 GIYVATSDY
-136 DTPGRLTAQ
+136 DTPGKLTAQ
-145 DVNITGQSTGSNY
+145 DVTITGQSTGSNY
-158 NINRIYISG
+158 DINRIYISG
-167 INTYAADI
+167 IEAYAADI
-175 KIENLNIDIIAD
+175 QIKNLHIDVTAD

-197 LMGRDFEDKD
+197 FMGRDLQDTD
-207 SEHTLTVSGA
+207 SEHLLTVTGD

-223 SKNGSYAWA
+223 SKNSNGNRAWA
-232 AGIEALDQAK
+232 AGIEAQDQAK
-242 MNFGKL
+242 MTFATLK
-248 TIVTEAT
+248 IATEAT
-255 SEDEARTNGIF
+255 SETLAQTNGIF
-266 AAGNSEINAGETH
+266 AAGNSEINARETH
-279 INVKGNAVTEGNSY
+279 INVKGNAVTEGYSY
-293 GLNAIYSSKITLG
+293 GLNAIYSSQITLG

-311 YAESSGDGAVTA
+311 YAESNGDGEISA
-323 IGVRAGLYSEVN
+323 IGVRAGFYSEVN
-335 LGISDIRA
+335 LGITDIRA
-343 ENTSDGGTVD
+343 ENNSDGGTVD

-367 GSITGA
+367 GNITGA
-373 NNTSDGLFN
+373 NNANNRKFN
-382 AINAYGEDANTFLH
+382 AINAYGEDPDPTWH
-396 ADTIVNINQGTTNDV
+396 TDTIVNINQGTANDV
-411 VIVGDVHAANTA
+411 VIVGDVRAANTA

-442 SGSYPDT
+442 SGPYVDK
-449 DDDGTINLTLANKAT
+449 DDSAGTINLTLANKAT
-464 WHAMGKYGIGY
+464 WHAMGEYGIGY
-475 SYLEKLTLNDG
+475 SYLENLTLNDG
-486 NITMT
+486 SITMT
-491 KEQKQNIDVNHLHGT
+491 NEEVQNIDINHLQGT
-506 GGELTLEANAN
+506 GGELTLEADAN
-517 LKTGYFCVNNADTDA
+517 LNTGFFRVNNADTDA
-532 TTVHTSYAGI
+532 AAVHTSYAGI

-547 KDAAGLEGLVKNSLK
+547 KDAAGLEGLVRNSLK

-591 LDGNT
+591 IDGNA

-611 SHLQNA
+611 SHMQNA

-632 LGDLRQGDGDQ
+632 LGDLRQGEGDQ

-658 AKNQNNFFQMGY
+658 AKNQNNFFQLGY

-682 ISRNSGKTTYG
+682 ISRNSGKTSYG

-711 GDKGHYADIVL
+711 GNKGHYADIVL
-722 KKGRLSNDYDISAPI
+722 KEGRLSNDYDIYAPI
-737 GFTHGQ
+737 GFTHGH

-786 NGIAIS
+786 NGISIS

-804 FELGSRLGDNG
+804 FELGSKLGDKG
-815 NVYAKASVL
+815 NVYARASVL
-824 HDFGGSSD
+824 HDFGGSAD

-838 GVSTTCSNDLGDTWY
+838 GVTTTYSNDLGDTWY

>member
-1 MNYCNILKVFFI
+1 MQRKKLI
-13 SADLKKGGLVYATQ
+13 SKTLTT
-27 KINLQNPDNSCNA
+27 
-40 CAVHRGAQPSIIS
+40 AVMLALYIGGAQPSIIS
-53 AQEYTDRITGAGDA
+53 AQEYTDQITGGSDM

-78 MESTYTFAEGDVVKW
+78 KESTYTFAEGDVVKW

-100 EVWDEGTHLKFTTPL
+100 EVLDAGTHLKFTTPL

-121 KDGAIS
+121 RNGAVS
-127 GIYAATSNY
+127 GIYVATQDYNI
-136 DTPGRLTAQ
+136 PGKLTAQ
-145 DVNITGQSTGSNY
+145 DVTITGQSTGEADNG
-158 NINRIYISG
+158 RIYISG
-167 INTYAADI
+167 IETYAADI
-175 KIENLNIDIIAD
+175 QMKNLHIDVTAD
-187 GKPESIADGI
+187 GKPQSIADGI
-197 LMGRDFEDKD
+197 FMGRDLEDED
-207 SEHTLTVSGA
+207 SEHLLTVTGD

-223 SKNGSYAWA
+223 SKNGYYAWA
-232 AGIEALDQAK
+232 AGIEAQDQAK

-248 TIVTEAT
+248 TIATEAT
-255 SEDEARTNGIF
+255 AEDVARTNGIF
-266 AAGNSEINAGETH
+266 AAGNSEITAGETH
-279 INVKGNAVTEGNSY
+279 INVKGNAVTEGYSY
-293 GLNAIYSSKITLG
+293 GLNAIYNSQITLG
-306 DGSSI
+306 DNSTI
-311 YAESSGDGAVTA
+311 HAKSSGDGEISA
-323 IGVRAGLYSEVN
+323 IGVRAGLYSTVN
-335 LGISDIRA
+335 LGITDIRA
-343 ENTSDGGTVD
+343 ENNSDGGTVD

-373 NNTSDGLFN
+373 NNANSGFFN
-382 AINAYGEDANTFLH
+382 AINAYGEDADTFLH

-411 VIVGDVHAANTA
+411 VIVGEVHAANTA

-442 SGSYPDT
+442 SGPYVDK
-449 DDDGTINLTLANKAT
+449 DDSAGTINLTLANKAT
-464 WHAMGKYGIGY
+464 WHAMGEYGIGY
-475 SYLEKLTLNDG
+475 SYLENLTLNDG
-486 NITMT
+486 SITMT
-491 KEQKQNIDVNHLHGT
+491 NEEVQNIDINHLQGT
-506 GGELTLEANAN
+506 GGELTLEADAN
-517 LKTGYFCVNNADTDA
+517 LNTGFFRVNNADTDA
-532 TTVHTSYAGI
+532 AAVHTSYAGI

-547 KDAAGLEGLVKNSLK
+547 KDAASLEGLVRNSLK
-562 IHDDSAAKFDVQVNE
+562 IHDDSAAKFDVHVNE

-591 LDGNT
+591 IDGNA

-722 KKGRLSNDYDISAPI
+722 KEGRLSNDYDISAPI

-824 HDFGGSSD
+824 HDFGGSAD

-838 GVSTTCSNDLGDTWY
+838 GVSTTYSNDLGDTWY

-877 GGDYKTPW
+877 SGDYKTPW

>member
-1 MNYCNILKVFFI
+1 MQRKKLI
-13 SADLKKGGLVYATQ
+13 SKTLTT
-27 KINLQNPDNSCNA
+27 
-40 CAVHRGAQPSIIS
+40 AVMLALYIGGAQPSITS
-53 AQEYTDRITGAGDA
+53 AQEYTDQITGAGDA

-115 NLQLDA
+115 NLQLDI
-121 KDGAIS
+121 KDGATS
-127 GIYAATSNY
+127 GIHAATSNY

-167 INTYAADI
+167 IDTYAADI
-175 KIENLNIDIIAD
+175 KMENLNIDITAD

-197 LMGRDFEDKD
+197 FMGRDLEDTD
-207 SEHTLTVSGA
+207 SEHLLTVTGDTS
-217 TNIKAV
+217 IKAV
-223 SKNGSYAWA
+223 SKNGYYAWA
-232 AGIEALDQAK
+232 AGIEAQDQAK

-248 TIVTEAT
+248 TIATEAMA
-255 SEDEARTNGIF
+255 ENLARTNGIF

-279 INVKGNAVTEGNSY
+279 INVKGISPNPDESSYSY
-293 GLNAIYSSKITLG
+293 GLNAIHSSTITLG
-306 DGSSI
+306 DNSTI
-311 YAESSGDGAVTA
+311 HAESSGDGAVMTV
-323 IGVRAGLYSEVN
+323 GVRAGYHSEVN
-335 LGISDIRA
+335 LGITDIRA
-343 ENTSDGGTVD
+343 ENNSAEGTVD
-353 VLFVEDGAVLNMAG
+353 VLFVEDGSVLNMAG

-373 NNTSDGLFN
+373 NNANNRTFN
-382 AINAYGEDANTFLH
+382 AINAYGEDPDPTWH
-396 ADTIVNINQGTTNDV
+396 TDTIVNINQGTTNDV
-411 VIVGDVHAANTA
+411 VIVGDVRAANTA

-442 SGSYPDT
+442 SGPYVDK
-449 DDDGTINLTLANKAT
+449 DDSAGTINLTLANKAT
-464 WHAMGKYGIGY
+464 WHAMGEYGIGY
-475 SYLEKLTLNDG
+475 SYLESLTLNDG

-491 KEQKQNIDVNHLHGT
+491 NEQAQNIDVNHLHGT
-506 GGELTLEANAN
+506 SGELTLEADAN
-517 LKTGYFCVNNADTDA
+517 LNTGFFRVNNADTDA
-532 TTVHTSYAGI
+532 AAVHTSYAGI

-722 KKGRLSNDYDISAPI
+722 KEGRLSNDYDISAPI

-824 HDFGGSSD
+824 HDFGGSAD

-838 GVSTTCSNDLGDTWY
+838 GVSTTYSNDLGDTWY

>member
-1 MNYCNILKVFFI
+1 MQRKKLI
-13 SADLKKGGLVYATQ
+13 SKTLTT
-27 KINLQNPDNSCNA
+27 
-40 CAVHRGAQPSIIS
+40 AVMLALYIGGAQPSIVS
-53 AQEYTDRITGAGDA
+53 AQEYTDQITGAGDA
-67 YAAHGIRTTVG
+67 YAEHGIRTTVG
-78 MESTYTFAEGDVVKW
+78 TESTYTFAEGDVVKW
-93 TNAYPAV
+93 TSSGPAV
-100 EVWDEGTHLKFTTPL
+100 EVWGAGTHLKFTTPL
-115 NLQLDA
+115 NLQLDVQDSA
-121 KDGAIS
+121 TS
-127 GIYAATSNY
+127 GIYVATSDY
-136 DTPGRLTAQ
+136 DTPGKLTAQ
-145 DVNITGQSTGSNY
+145 DVTITGQSTGSNY
-158 NINRIYISG
+158 DINRIYISG
-167 INTYAADI
+167 IEAYAADI
-175 KIENLNIDIIAD
+175 QIKNLHIDVTAD

-197 LMGRDFEDKD
+197 FMGRDLQDTD
-207 SEHTLTVSGA
+207 SEHLLTVTGD

-223 SKNGSYAWA
+223 SKNSNGNRAWA
-232 AGIEALDQAK
+232 AGIEAQDQAK
-242 MNFGKL
+242 MTFATLK
-248 TIVTEAT
+248 IATEAT
-255 SEDEARTNGIF
+255 SETLAQTNGIF

-279 INVKGNAVTEGNSY
+279 INVKGNAVTEGYSY
-293 GLNAIYSSKITLG
+293 GLNAIYSSQITLG

-311 YAESSGDGAVTA
+311 YAESNGDGEISA
-323 IGVRAGLYSEVN
+323 IGVRAGFYSEVN
-335 LGISDIRA
+335 LGITDIRA
-343 ENTSDGGTVD
+343 ENNSDGGTVD

-373 NNTSDGLFN
+373 NNANNRKFN
-382 AINAYGEDANTFLH
+382 AINAYGEDPDPTWH
-396 ADTIVNINQGTTNDV
+396 TDTIVNINQGTANDV
-411 VIVGDVHAANTA
+411 VIVGDVRAANTA

-442 SGSYPDT
+442 SGPYVDK
-449 DDDGTINLTLANKAT
+449 DDSAGTINLTLANKAT
-464 WHAMGKYGIGY
+464 WHAMGEYGIGY
-475 SYLEKLTLNDG
+475 SYLENLTLNDG
-486 NITMT
+486 SITMT
-491 KEQKQNIDVNHLHGT
+491 NEEVQNIDINHLQGT
-506 GGELTLEANAN
+506 GGELTLEADAN
-517 LKTGYFCVNNADTDA
+517 LNTGFFRVNNADTDA
-532 TTVHTSYAGI
+532 AAVHTSYAGI

-547 KDAAGLEGLVKNSLK
+547 KDAAGLEGLVRNSLK

-591 LDGNT
+591 IDGNT

-611 SHLQNA
+611 SHMQSA

-632 LGDLRQGDGDQ
+632 LGDLRQGDSDQ
-643 GFWVRLNRGEFKYDN
+643 GFWVRLNRGEFKYGN

-722 KKGRLSNDYDISAPI
+722 KEGRLSNDYDISAPI

-824 HDFGGSSD
+824 HDFGGSAD

-838 GVSTTCSNDLGDTWY
+838 GVSTTYSNDLGDTWY

>member
-1 MNYCNILKVFFI
+1 
-13 SADLKKGGLVYATQ
+13 
-27 KINLQNPDNSCNA
+27 
-40 CAVHRGAQPSIIS
+40 
-53 AQEYTDRITGAGDA
+53 
-67 YAAHGIRTTVG
+67 

-93 TNAYPAV
+93 TNPGPAV
-100 EVWDEGTHLKFTTPL
+100 WIGDEGTHLKFTTPL
-115 NLQLDA
+115 NLQLDV
-121 KDGAIS
+121 KDS
-127 GIYAATSNY
+127 YTNGIFTATSNY
-136 DTPGRLTAQ
+136 DNPCKLTAK
-145 DVNITGQSTGSNY
+145 DVHITGQSTGEADEDK
-158 NINRIYISG
+158 IYISG
-167 INTYAADI
+167 IETYAANI
-175 KIENLNIDIIAD
+175 KMENLNIDITAD

-197 LMGRDFEDKD
+197 FMGRDLDDED
-207 SEHTLTVSGA
+207 SEHTLTVTGN

-223 SKNGSYAWA
+223 SKNGYYAWA
-232 AGIEALDQAK
+232 AGIEAQDQAK

-248 TIVTEAT
+248 TIATEAT
-255 SEDEARTNGIF
+255 AEDLARTNGIF

-279 INVKGNAVTEGNSY
+279 INVKGISTNPDKPSYSY
-293 GLNAIYSSKITLG
+293 GLNAIHSSTITLG
-306 DGSSI
+306 DNSTI
-311 YAESSGDGAVTA
+311 RAESSGDGSVMAV
-323 IGVRAGLYSEVN
+323 GVRAGLYSEVN
-335 LGISDIRA
+335 LGITDIRA
-343 ENTSDGGTVD
+343 ENNSDGGTVN
-353 VLFVEDGAVLNMAG
+353 VLFVEDGAVLNMSG
-367 GSITGA
+367 GSITGVNNA
-373 NNTSDGLFN
+373 NNRTFN
-382 AINAYGEDANTFLH
+382 AINAYGEDPDPTWH
-396 ADTIVNINQGTTNDV
+396 TDTIVNINQGTTNDV

-442 SGSYPDT
+442 SGSRQDT

-464 WHAMGKYGIGY
+464 WHAIGEYGNGY
-475 SYLEKLTLNDG
+475 SYLENLTLNDG

-491 KEQKQNIDVNHLHGT
+491 KEEAQNIDVLHLKGT
-506 GGELTLEANAN
+506 SGKLTLEADAN

-547 KDAAGLEGLVKNSLK
+547 KDADGLEGLVKNSLK

-591 LDGNT
+591 IDGNA

-611 SHLQNA
+611 SHMQNA

-632 LGDLRQGDGDQ
+632 LGDLRQGEGDQ

-658 AKNQNNFFQMGY
+658 AKNQNNFFQLGY

-682 ISRNSGKTTYG
+682 ISRNSGKTSYG

-711 GDKGHYADIVL
+711 GNKGHYADIVL
-722 KKGRLSNDYDISAPI
+722 KEGRLSNDYDIYAPI
-737 GFTHGQ
+737 GFTHGH

-804 FELGSRLGDNG
+804 FELGSKLGDKG
-815 NVYAKASVL
+815 NVYARASVL
-824 HDFGGSSD
+824 HDFGGSAD

-838 GVSTTCSNDLGDTWY
+838 GVSTTYSNDLGDTWY

-865 NSYLYADVSKAF
+865 NSYLYADVAKAF

>member
-1 MNYCNILKVFFI
+1 MQRKKLI
-13 SADLKKGGLVYATQ
+13 SRTLTTAVMLALYIGG
-27 KINLQNPDNSCNA
+27 
-40 CAVHRGAQPSIIS
+40 GAQPSIIS
-53 AQEYTDRITGAGDA
+53 AQEYTDQINGASDA

-93 TNAYPAV
+93 TNPGPAV
-100 EVWDEGTHLKFTTPL
+100 WIGDEGTHLKFTTPL
-115 NLQLDA
+115 NLQLDV
-121 KDGAIS
+121 KDS
-127 GIYAATSNY
+127 YTNGIFTATSNY
-136 DTPGRLTAQ
+136 DNPCKLTAK
-145 DVNITGQSTGSNY
+145 DVHITGQSTGEADEDK
-158 NINRIYISG
+158 IYISG
-167 INTYAADI
+167 IETYAGNI
-175 KIENLNIDIIAD
+175 KMENLNIDITAD
-187 GKPESIADGI
+187 GKPKSIADGI
-197 LMGRDFEDKD
+197 FMGRDLDDYD
-207 SEHTLTVSGA
+207 SEHTLTVTGN

-223 SKNGSYAWA
+223 SKNGYYAWA
-232 AGIEALDQAK
+232 AGIEAQDQAK

-248 TIVTEAT
+248 TIATEAT
-255 SEDEARTNGIF
+255 AEDLARTNGIF

-279 INVKGNAVTEGNSY
+279 INVKGISTNPDEPSYSY
-293 GLNAIYSSKITLG
+293 GLNAIHSSTITLG
-306 DGSSI
+306 DNSSI
-311 YAESSGDGAVTA
+311 HAESSGDGAVMA
-323 IGVRAGLYSEVN
+323 VGVRAGLYSEVN
-335 LGISDIRA
+335 LGITDIRA
-343 ENTSDGGTVD
+343 ENNSDGGTVD

-373 NNTSDGLFN
+373 NNANNGLFN
-382 AINAYGEDANTFLH
+382 AINAYGEDPDPTWH
-396 ADTIVNINQGTTNDV
+396 TDTIVNINQGTTNDV

-442 SGSYPDT
+442 SGPYVDKEDSA
-449 DDDGTINLTLANKAT
+449 GSINLTLANKAT
-464 WHAMGKYGIGY
+464 WHAMGEYGNGY
-475 SYLEKLTLNDG
+475 SYLENLTLNDG

-491 KEQKQNIDVNHLHGT
+491 NEEAQNIDVMHLQGT
-506 GGELTLEANAN
+506 GGKLTLEADAN

-547 KDAAGLEGLVKNSLK
+547 KDADGLEGLVKNSLK

-591 LDGNT
+591 LDGNA

-617 AALSW
+617 AALAW
-622 RQEDATLSKR
+622 RQEDATLGKR
-632 LGDLRQGDGDQ
+632 LGDLRQGEGDQ

-658 AKNQNNFFQMGY
+658 AKNQNNFFQLGY

-682 ISRNSGKTTYG
+682 INRNSGKTSYG

-711 GDKGHYADIVL
+711 GNKGHYADIVL
-722 KKGRLSNDYDISAPI
+722 KEGRLSNDYDISAPI
-737 GFTHGQ
+737 GFTHGH

-748 SSISAEYGREI
+748 SSLSAEYGREI

-786 NGIAIS
+786 NGISIS

-804 FELGSRLGDNG
+804 FELGSKLGDKG
-815 NVYAKASVL
+815 NVYARASVL
-824 HDFGGSSD
+824 HDFGGSAD

-838 GVSTTCSNDLGDTWY
+838 GVTTTYSNDLGETWY
-853 EAGIGFNLKTKD
+853 EAGIGFNLKTRD
-865 NSYLYADVSKAF
+865 NSYLYADVAKAF

>member
-1 MNYCNILKVFFI
+1 MQRKKLI
-13 SADLKKGGLVYATQ
+13 SKTLTT
-27 KINLQNPDNSCNA
+27 
-40 CAVHRGAQPSIIS
+40 AVMLALYIGGAQPSIVS
-53 AQEYTDRITGAGDA
+53 AQEYTDQITGAGDA
-67 YAAHGIRTTVG
+67 YAEHGIRTTVG
-78 MESTYTFAEGDVVKW
+78 TESTYTFAEGDVVKW
-93 TNAYPAV
+93 TSSGPAV
-100 EVWDEGTHLKFTTPL
+100 EVWGAGTHLKFTTPL
-115 NLQLDA
+115 NLQLDVQDSA
-121 KDGAIS
+121 TS
-127 GIYAATSNY
+127 GIYVATSDY
-136 DTPGRLTAQ
+136 DTPGKLTAQ
-145 DVNITGQSTGSNY
+145 DVTITGQSTGSNY
-158 NINRIYISG
+158 DINRIYISG
-167 INTYAADI
+167 IEAYAADI
-175 KIENLNIDIIAD
+175 QIKNLHIDVTAD

-197 LMGRDFEDKD
+197 FMGRDLQDTD
-207 SEHTLTVSGA
+207 SEHLLTVTGD

-223 SKNGSYAWA
+223 SKNSNGNRAWA
-232 AGIEALDQAK
+232 AGIEAQDQAK
-242 MNFGKL
+242 MTFATLK
-248 TIVTEAT
+248 IATEAT
-255 SEDEARTNGIF
+255 SETLAQTNGIF

-279 INVKGNAVTEGNSY
+279 INVKGNAVTEGYSY
-293 GLNAIYSSKITLG
+293 GLNAIYSSQITLG

-311 YAESSGDGAVTA
+311 YAESNGDGEISA
-323 IGVRAGLYSEVN
+323 IGVRAGFYSEVN
-335 LGISDIRA
+335 LGITDIRA
-343 ENTSDGGTVD
+343 ENNSDGGTVD

-373 NNTSDGLFN
+373 NNANNRKFN
-382 AINAYGEDANTFLH
+382 AINAYGEDPDPTWH
-396 ADTIVNINQGTTNDV
+396 TDTIVNINQGTANDV
-411 VIVGDVHAANTA
+411 VIVGDVRAANTA

-442 SGSYPDT
+442 SGPYVDK
-449 DDDGTINLTLANKAT
+449 DDSAGTINLTLANKAT
-464 WHAMGKYGIGY
+464 WHAMGEYGIGY
-475 SYLEKLTLNDG
+475 SYLENLTLNDG
-486 NITMT
+486 SITMT
-491 KEQKQNIDVNHLHGT
+491 NEEVQNIDINHLQGT
-506 GGELTLEANAN
+506 DGELTLEADAN
-517 LKTGYFCVNNADTDA
+517 LNTGFFRVNNADTDA
-532 TTVHTSYAGI
+532 TAVHTSYAGI

-547 KDAAGLEGLVKNSLK
+547 KDAAGLEGLVRNSLK

-611 SHLQNA
+611 SHMQSA

-658 AKNQNNFFQMGY
+658 AKKQNNFFQMGY

-722 KKGRLSNDYDISAPI
+722 KEGRLSNDYDIHAPI

-759 AMGDKAYFTPQAQ
+759 ALGDKAYFTPQAQ
-772 LSWLRIAGKDYTTA
+772 LSWLRIAGKDYTTD

-824 HDFGGSSD
+824 HDFGGSAD

-838 GVSTTCSNDLGDTWY
+838 GVSTSYSNDLGDTWY

>member
-1 MNYCNILKVFFI
+1 MRCT
-13 SADLKKGGLVYATQ
+13 SGGV
-27 KINLQNPDNSCNA
+27 
-40 CAVHRGAQPSIIS
+40 QPSIVS
-53 AQEYTDRITGAGDA
+53 AQEYTDQITGAGDA
-67 YAAHGIRTTVG
+67 YAEHGIRTTVG
-78 MESTYTFAEGDVVKW
+78 TESTYTFAEGDVVKW
-93 TNAYPAV
+93 TSSGPAV
-100 EVWDEGTHLKFTTPL
+100 EVWGAGTHLKFTTPL
-115 NLQLDA
+115 NLQLDVHDSA
-121 KDGAIS
+121 TS
-127 GIYAATSNY
+127 GIYVATSDY
-136 DTPGRLTAQ
+136 DTPGKLTAQ
-145 DVNITGQSTGSNY
+145 DVTITGQSTGSNY
-158 NINRIYISG
+158 DINRIYISG
-167 INTYAADI
+167 IEAYAADI
-175 KIENLNIDIIAD
+175 QIKNLHIDVTAD

-197 LMGRDFEDKD
+197 FMGRDLQDTD
-207 SEHTLTVSGA
+207 SEHLLTVTGD

-223 SKNGSYAWA
+223 SKNSNGNRAWA
-232 AGIEALDQAK
+232 AGIEAQDQAK
-242 MNFGKL
+242 MTFATLK
-248 TIVTEAT
+248 IATEAT
-255 SEDEARTNGIF
+255 SETLAQTNGIF

-279 INVKGNAVTEGNSY
+279 INVKGNAVTEGYSY
-293 GLNAIYSSKITLG
+293 GLNAIYSSQITLG

-311 YAESSGDGAVTA
+311 YAESNGDGEISA
-323 IGVRAGLYSEVN
+323 IGVRAGFYSEVN
-335 LGISDIRA
+335 LGITDIRA
-343 ENTSDGGTVD
+343 ENNSDGGTVD

-373 NNTSDGLFN
+373 NNANNRTFN
-382 AINAYGEDANTFLH
+382 AINAYGEDPDPTWH
-396 ADTIVNINQGTTNDV
+396 TDTIVNINQGTANDV
-411 VIVGDVHAANTA
+411 VIVGDVRAANTA

-442 SGSYPDT
+442 SGPYVDK
-449 DDDGTINLTLANKAT
+449 DDSAGTINLTLANKAT
-464 WHAMGKYGIGY
+464 WHAMGEYGIGY
-475 SYLEKLTLNDG
+475 SYLENLTLNDG
-486 NITMT
+486 SITMT
-491 KEQKQNIDVNHLHGT
+491 NEEVQNIDINHLQGT
-506 GGELTLEANAN
+506 DGELTLEADAN
-517 LKTGYFCVNNADTDA
+517 LNTGFFRVNNADTDA
-532 TTVHTSYAGI
+532 AAVHTSYAGI

-611 SHLQNA
+611 SHMQSA

-722 KKGRLSNDYDISAPI
+722 KEGRLSNDYDISAPI

-786 NGIAIS
+786 NGITIS

-804 FELGSRLGDNG
+804 FELGSKLGDNG
-815 NVYAKASVL
+815 NIYAKASVL
-824 HDFGGSSD
+824 HDFGGSAD

-838 GVSTTCSNDLGDTWY
+838 GVSTSYSTDLGDTWY

>member
-1 MNYCNILKVFFI
+1 MQRKKLI
-13 SADLKKGGLVYATQ
+13 SRTLTT
-27 KINLQNPDNSCNA
+27 
-40 CAVHRGAQPSIIS
+40 AVMLALYIGGAQPSIIY
-53 AQEYTDRITGAGDA
+53 AQEYDEAIFGRTDA
-67 YAAHGIRTTVG
+67 YQELGIRTDDTST
-78 MESTYTFAEGDVVKW
+78 STYTYQFADGDLVKLNNNNVGVNFYNDKGQKFIFSNGLNLDIANDNSHINGIYTDYEGNLTATDISIKGSALSYASGIEAYGPNNHITADNLNIILN
-93 TNAYPAV
+93 TNHEESAGANGIAMISEGEGEEAV
-100 EVWDEGTHLKFTTPL
+100 ESTINIKNTTYIKLHSQGGEYGEVWSNGIFAQCFFNPNNEQLPFVKMNFNKLDITATVEGKNDGYARGIHTGGYTEVNVIEAHIKTTNNSL
-115 NLQLDA
+115 T
-121 KDGAIS
+121 S
-127 GIYAATSNY
+127 GESI
-136 DTPGRLTAQ
+136 
-145 DVNITGQSTGSNY
+145 
-158 NINRIYISG
+158 G
-167 INTYAADI
+167 INTYANA
-175 KIENLNIDIIAD
+175 KVNIGD
-187 GKPESIADGI
+187 
-197 LMGRDFEDKD
+197 
-207 SEHTLTVSGA
+207 
-217 TNIKAV
+217 
-223 SKNGSYAWA
+223 
-232 AGIEALDQAK
+232 
-242 MNFGKL
+242 
-248 TIVTEAT
+248 
-255 SEDEARTNGIF
+255 
-266 AAGNSEINAGETH
+266 NST
-279 INVKGNAVTEGNSY
+279 
-293 GLNAIYSSKITLG
+293 
-306 DGSSI
+306 I
-311 YAESSGDGAVTA
+311 YAESNGDGGISA
-323 IGVRAGLYSEVN
+323 IGVHAFDYSKVN
-335 LGISDIRA
+335 LGITDIKA
-343 ENTSDGGTVD
+343 ENNSDGGTVN
-353 VLFVEDGAVLNMAG
+353 VLFVHDGAVLNMAG

-373 NNTSDGLFN
+373 NNANNRKFN
-382 AINAYGEDANTFLH
+382 AINAYGEDPDPTWH
-396 ADTIVNINQGTTNDV
+396 TDTIVNINQGTANDV

-442 SGSYPDT
+442 SGPYVDK
-449 DDDGTINLTLANKAT
+449 DDSAGTINLTLANKAT
-464 WHAMGKYGIGY
+464 WHAMGEYGIGY

-486 NITMT
+486 SITMT
-491 KEQKQNIDVNHLHGT
+491 NEEVQNIDINHLQGT
-506 GGELTLEANAN
+506 GGELTLEADASLN
-517 LKTGYFCVNNADTDA
+517 TGFFRVNNADTDA
-532 TTVHTSYAGI
+532 AAVHTSYAGI

-611 SHLQNA
+611 NHMQNA

-658 AKNQNNFFQMGY
+658 AKSQNNFFQMGY

-722 KKGRLSNDYDISAPI
+722 KEGRLSNDYDISAPI

-824 HDFGGSSD
+824 HDFGGSAD

-838 GVSTTCSNDLGDTWY
+838 GVSTTYSNDLGDTWY

>member
-1 MNYCNILKVFFI
+1 MQRKKLI
-13 SADLKKGGLVYATQ
+13 SKTLTT
-27 KINLQNPDNSCNA
+27 
-40 CAVHRGAQPSIIS
+40 AVMLALYIGGAQPSIVS
-53 AQEYTDRITGAGDA
+53 AQEYTDQITGAGDA
-67 YAAHGIRTTVG
+67 YAEHGIRTTVG
-78 MESTYTFAEGDVVKW
+78 TESTYTFAEGDVVKW
-93 TNAYPAV
+93 TSSGPAV
-100 EVWDEGTHLKFTTPL
+100 EVWGAGTHLKFTTPL
-115 NLQLDA
+115 NLQLDVQDSA
-121 KDGAIS
+121 TS
-127 GIYAATSNY
+127 GIYVATSDY
-136 DTPGRLTAQ
+136 DTPGKLTAQ
-145 DVNITGQSTGSNY
+145 DVTITGQSTGSNY
-158 NINRIYISG
+158 DINRIYISG
-167 INTYAADI
+167 IEAYAADI
-175 KIENLNIDIIAD
+175 QIKNLHIDVTAD

-197 LMGRDFEDKD
+197 FMGRDLQDTD
-207 SEHTLTVSGA
+207 SEHLLTVTGD

-223 SKNGSYAWA
+223 SKNSNGNRAWA
-232 AGIEALDQAK
+232 AGIEAQDQAK
-242 MNFGKL
+242 MTFATLK
-248 TIVTEAT
+248 IATEAT
-255 SEDEARTNGIF
+255 SETLAQTNGIF

-279 INVKGNAVTEGNSY
+279 INVKGNAVTEGYSY
-293 GLNAIYSSKITLG
+293 GLNAIYSSQITLG

-311 YAESSGDGAVTA
+311 YAESNGDGEISA
-323 IGVRAGLYSEVN
+323 IGVRAGFYSEVN
-335 LGISDIRA
+335 LGITDIRA
-343 ENTSDGGTVD
+343 ENNSDGGTVD

-373 NNTSDGLFN
+373 NNANNRKFN
-382 AINAYGEDANTFLH
+382 AINAYGEDPDPTWH
-396 ADTIVNINQGTTNDV
+396 TDTIVNINQGTANDV
-411 VIVGDVHAANTA
+411 VIVGDVRAANTA

-442 SGSYPDT
+442 SGPYVDK
-449 DDDGTINLTLANKAT
+449 DDSAGTINLTLANKAT
-464 WHAMGKYGIGY
+464 WHAMGEYGIGY
-475 SYLEKLTLNDG
+475 SYLENLTLNDG
-486 NITMT
+486 SITMT
-491 KEQKQNIDVNHLHGT
+491 NEEVQNIDINHLQGT
-506 GGELTLEANAN
+506 DGELTLEADAN
-517 LKTGYFCVNNADTDA
+517 LNTGFFRVNNADTDA
-532 TTVHTSYAGI
+532 TAVHTSYAGI

-547 KDAAGLEGLVKNSLK
+547 KDAAGLEGLVRNSLK

-591 LDGNT
+591 FDGNA

-722 KKGRLSNDYDISAPI
+722 KEGRLSNDYDISAPI

-772 LSWLRIAGKDYTTA
+772 LSWLRIAGKDYTTD

-824 HDFGGSSD
+824 HDFGGSAD

-838 GVSTTCSNDLGDTWY
+838 GVSTTYSNDLGDTWY

>member
-1 MNYCNILKVFFI
+1 M
-13 SADLKKGGLVYATQ
+13 ADLKKGGLVYATQ

-40 CAVHRGAQPSIIS
+40 CAVHRGAQPSITS
-53 AQEYTDRITGAGDA
+53 AQEYTDQINGANDA
-67 YAAHGIRTTVG
+67 YAAHGIRTTDG

-115 NLQLDA
+115 NLQLDV
-121 KDGAIS
+121 KDGATS
-127 GIYAATSNY
+127 GIHAGTSNY

-158 NINRIYISG
+158 DINRIYISG
-167 INTYAADI
+167 IEAYAANI
-175 KIENLNIDIIAD
+175 KMENLNIDITAD

-197 LMGRDFEDKD
+197 FMGRDFEDED
-207 SEHTLTVSGA
+207 SEHILTVSGA
-217 TNIKAV
+217 ANIRAV
-223 SKNGSYAWA
+223 SKNGYYAWA

-248 TIVTEAT
+248 TIATEAT
-255 SEDEARTNGIF
+255 SEDLARTNGIF
-266 AAGNSEINAGETH
+266 AAGNSEINARETH
-279 INVKGNAVTEGNSY
+279 IDVKAYSPNTDGSGDSIGVNAYANSKV
-293 GLNAIYSSKITLG
+293 NIG
-306 DGSSI
+306 DGSTI
-311 YAESSGDGAVTA
+311 YAEGNGDGGIST
-323 IGVRAGLYSEVN
+323 IGVRAFQFSKVN
-335 LGISDIRA
+335 MGITDIKA
-343 ENTSDGGTVD
+343 ENNSAEGTVN
-353 VLFVEDGAVLNMAG
+353 VLFVEEGAVLNMAG

-373 NNTSDGLFN
+373 NNANNRTFN
-382 AINAYGEDANTFLH
+382 AINAYGEDPDPIWHT
-396 ADTIVNINQGTTNDV
+396 DTIVNINQGTANNV
-411 VIVGDVHAANTA
+411 VIVGDVRAANTA
-423 IVNLNLNT
+423 IVNLNMNT

-442 SGSYPDT
+442 SGPYVDK
-449 DDDGTINLTLANKAT
+449 DDSAGTINLTLANKAT
-464 WHAMGKYGIGY
+464 WHAMGEYGKGE
-475 SYLEKLTLNDG
+475 SYLENLTLNDG

-491 KEQKQNIDVNHLHGT
+491 NEEAQNIDVMHLQGT
-506 GGELTLEANAN
+506 GGKLTLEANAN
-517 LKTGYFCVNNADTDA
+517 LKTGYFSVKNADTNA

-547 KDAAGLEGLVKNSLK
+547 KDADGLEGLVKNSLK

-591 LDGNT
+591 IDGNA

-604 STTVDAI
+604 SSTVDAI
-611 SHLQNA
+611 SHMQNA

-632 LGDLRQGDGDQ
+632 LGDLRQSDGDQ
-643 GFWVRLNRGEFKYDN
+643 GFWVRLNRGESKYDN

-722 KKGRLSNDYDISAPI
+722 KEGRLSNDYDISAPI
-737 GFTHGQ
+737 GYTHGQ

-824 HDFGGSSD
+824 HDFGGSAD

-838 GVSTTCSNDLGDTWY
+838 GVSTTYSNDLGDTWY

>member
-1 MNYCNILKVFFI
+1 M
-13 SADLKKGGLVYATQ
+13 
-27 KINLQNPDNSCNA
+27 
-40 CAVHRGAQPSIIS
+40 
-53 AQEYTDRITGAGDA
+53 
-67 YAAHGIRTTVG
+67 
-78 MESTYTFAEGDVVKW
+78 
-93 TNAYPAV
+93 
-100 EVWDEGTHLKFTTPL
+100 
-115 NLQLDA
+115 
-121 KDGAIS
+121 
-127 GIYAATSNY
+127 
-136 DTPGRLTAQ
+136 
-145 DVNITGQSTGSNY
+145 NITGQSTGSNY
-158 NINRIYISG
+158 DINRIYISG
-167 INTYAADI
+167 IDTYAADI
-175 KIENLNIDIIAD
+175 KIENLNIDITAD
-187 GKPESIADGI
+187 GKPKSIADGI
-197 LMGRDFEDKD
+197 FMGRDVEDED

-223 SKNGSYAWA
+223 SKNGSSAWA
-232 AGIEALDQAK
+232 AGIEAQDQAK

-248 TIVTEAT
+248 TIATEAMA
-255 SEDEARTNGIF
+255 EDEACTNGIF
-266 AAGNSEINAGETH
+266 AAGNSKINAGETH
-279 INVKGNAVTEGNSY
+279 INVKGNAVTEGYSY
-293 GLNAIYSSKITLG
+293 GLNAIHSSQITLG

-311 YAESSGDGAVTA
+311 YAESNGDGEISA
-323 IGVRAGLYSEVN
+323 IGVRAGFYSEVN
-335 LGISDIRA
+335 LGITDIRA
-343 ENTSDGGTVD
+343 ENNSDGGTVD

-373 NNTSDGLFN
+373 NNANNRKFN
-382 AINAYGEDANTFLH
+382 AINAYGEDPDPTWH
-396 ADTIVNINQGTTNDV
+396 TDTIVNINQGTANDV

-442 SGSYPDT
+442 SGPYVDR
-449 DDDGTINLTLANKAT
+449 DDSAGTINLTLANKAT
-464 WHAMGKYGIGY
+464 WHAMGEYGIGY
-475 SYLEKLTLNDG
+475 SYLENLTLNDG
-486 NITMT
+486 SITMT
-491 KEQKQNIDVNHLHGT
+491 KEEAQNIDVNHLQGT
-506 GGELTLEANAN
+506 GGELTLEADASLN
-517 LKTGYFCVNNADTDA
+517 TGFFRVNNADTDA
-532 TTVHTSYAGI
+532 VAVHTSYAGI

-562 IHDDSAAKFDVQVNE
+562 IHDDSAAKFDVHVNE

-591 LDGNT
+591 IDGNA
-596 IANVKIAQ
+596 IANVKIAP

-622 RQEDATLSKR
+622 RQEDATLGKR

-722 KKGRLSNDYDISAPI
+722 KEGRLSNDYDISAPI

-804 FELGSRLGDNG
+804 FELGSKLGENG

-824 HDFGGSSD
+824 HDFGGSAD

-838 GVSTTCSNDLGDTWY
+838 GVSTTYSNDLGDTWY

-865 NSYLYADVSKAF
+865 NSYLYADVAKAF

>member
-1 MNYCNILKVFFI
+1 MQRKKLI
-13 SADLKKGGLVYATQ
+13 SKTLTT
-27 KINLQNPDNSCNA
+27 
-40 CAVHRGAQPSIIS
+40 AVMLALYIGGAQPSIVS
-53 AQEYTDRITGAGDA
+53 AQEYTDSITGGSDM

-78 MESTYTFAEGDVVKW
+78 TESTYTFAEGDVVKW
-93 TNAYPAV
+93 TNSGPAV
-100 EVWDEGTHLKFTTPL
+100 EVWYAGTHLKFTTPL
-115 NLQLDA
+115 NLQLDV
-121 KDGAIS
+121 KDSATS
-127 GIYAATSNY
+127 GIYAATSDY
-136 DTPGRLTAQ
+136 DTPGKLTAQ
-145 DVNITGQSTGSNY
+145 DVTITGQSTGELDNG
-158 NINRIYISG
+158 RIYISG
-167 INTYAADI
+167 IETYAADI
-175 KIENLNIDIIAD
+175 QMKNLHIDVTAD

-197 LMGRDFEDKD
+197 FMGRDLEDED
-207 SEHTLTVSGA
+207 SEHLLTVTGD

-223 SKNGSYAWA
+223 SKNGSSAWA
-232 AGIEALDQAK
+232 AGIEAQDQAK

-248 TIVTEAT
+248 TIATEAMA
-255 SEDEARTNGIF
+255 EDEACTNGIF
-266 AAGNSEINAGETH
+266 AAGNSKINAGETH
-279 INVKGNAVTEGNSY
+279 INVKGNAVTEGYSY
-293 GLNAIYSSKITLG
+293 GLNAIYSSQITLG

-311 YAESSGDGAVTA
+311 YAESNGDGEISA
-323 IGVRAGLYSEVN
+323 IGVRAGFYSEVN
-335 LGISDIRA
+335 LGITDIRA
-343 ENTSDGGTVD
+343 ENNSDGGTVD

-367 GSITGA
+367 GSITGTNNA
-373 NNTSDGLFN
+373 NNRKFN
-382 AINAYGEDANTFLH
+382 AINAYGEDPDPTWH
-396 ADTIVNINQGTTNDV
+396 TDTIVNINQGTANDV
-411 VIVGDVHAANTA
+411 VIVGDVRAANTA

-442 SGSYPDT
+442 SGPYVDK
-449 DDDGTINLTLANKAT
+449 DDSAGTINLTLANKAT
-464 WHAMGKYGIGY
+464 WHAMGEYGIGY
-475 SYLEKLTLNDG
+475 SYLENLTLNDG
-486 NITMT
+486 SITMT
-491 KEQKQNIDVNHLHGT
+491 NEEVQNIDINHLQGT
-506 GGELTLEANAN
+506 DGELTLEADAN
-517 LKTGYFCVNNADTDA
+517 LNTGFFRVNNADTDA
-532 TTVHTSYAGI
+532 TAVHTSYAGI

-547 KDAAGLEGLVKNSLK
+547 KDAAGLEGLVRNSLK

-611 SHLQNA
+611 SHMQSA

-632 LGDLRQGDGDQ
+632 FGDLRQGDGDQ

-722 KKGRLSNDYDISAPI
+722 KEGRLSNDYDIHAPI

-759 AMGDKAYFTPQAQ
+759 ALGDKAYFTPQAQ
-772 LSWLRIAGKDYTTA
+772 LSWLRIAGKDYTTD

-824 HDFGGSSD
+824 HDFGGSAD

-838 GVSTTCSNDLGDTWY
+838 GVSTTYSNDLGDTWY

>member
-1 MNYCNILKVFFI
+1 MQRKKLI
-13 SADLKKGGLVYATQ
+13 SRTLTTAIMLALYIG
-27 KINLQNPDNSCNA
+27 
-40 CAVHRGAQPSIIS
+40 GAQPSIIS
-53 AQEYTDRITGAGDA
+53 AQEYTDQINGASDA

-93 TNAYPAV
+93 TNPGPAV
-100 EVWDEGTHLKFTTPL
+100 WIGDEGTHLKFTTPL
-115 NLQLDA
+115 NLQLDV
-121 KDGAIS
+121 KDS
-127 GIYAATSNY
+127 YTNGIFTATSNY
-136 DTPGRLTAQ
+136 DNPCKLTAK
-145 DVNITGQSTGSNY
+145 DVHITGQSTGEADEDK
-158 NINRIYISG
+158 IYISG
-167 INTYAADI
+167 IETYAANI
-175 KIENLNIDIIAD
+175 KMENLNIDITAD

-197 LMGRDFEDKD
+197 FMGRDLDDED
-207 SEHTLTVSGA
+207 SEHTLTVTGN

-223 SKNGSYAWA
+223 SKNGYYAWA
-232 AGIEALDQAK
+232 AGIEAQDQAK

-248 TIVTEAT
+248 TIATEAT
-255 SEDEARTNGIF
+255 AEDLARTNGIF

-279 INVKGNAVTEGNSY
+279 INVKGISTNPDEPSYSY
-293 GLNAIYSSKITLG
+293 GLNAIHSSTITLG
-306 DGSSI
+306 DNSTI
-311 YAESSGDGAVTA
+311 RAESSGDGSVMAV
-323 IGVRAGLYSEVN
+323 GVRAGLYSEVN
-335 LGISDIRA
+335 LGITDIRA
-343 ENTSDGGTVD
+343 ENNSDGGTVN
-353 VLFVEDGAVLNMAG
+353 VLFVEDGAVLNMSG
-367 GSITGA
+367 GSITGVNNA
-373 NNTSDGLFN
+373 NNRTFN
-382 AINAYGEDANTFLH
+382 AINAYGEDPDPTWH
-396 ADTIVNINQGTTNDV
+396 TDTIVNINQGTTNDV

-442 SGSYPDT
+442 SGSRQDT

-464 WHAMGKYGIGY
+464 WHAIGEYGNGY
-475 SYLEKLTLNDG
+475 SYLENLTLNDG

-491 KEQKQNIDVNHLHGT
+491 KEEAQNIDVLHLKGT
-506 GGELTLEANAN
+506 SGKLTLEADAN

-547 KDAAGLEGLVKNSLK
+547 KDADGLEGLVKNSLK

-591 LDGNT
+591 IDGNA

-611 SHLQNA
+611 SHMQNA

-632 LGDLRQGDGDQ
+632 LGDLRQGEGDQ

-658 AKNQNNFFQMGY
+658 AKNQNNFFQLGY

-682 ISRNSGKTTYG
+682 ISRNSGKTSYG

-711 GDKGHYADIVL
+711 GNKGHYADIVL
-722 KKGRLSNDYDISAPI
+722 KEGRLSNDYDIYAPI
-737 GFTHGQ
+737 GFTHGH

-804 FELGSRLGDNG
+804 FELGSKLGDKG
-815 NVYAKASVL
+815 NVYARASVL
-824 HDFGGSSD
+824 HDFGGSAD

-838 GVSTTCSNDLGDTWY
+838 GVSTTYSNDFGDTWY

-865 NSYLYADVSKAF
+865 NSYLYADVAKAF

>member
-1 MNYCNILKVFFI
+1 MQRKKLI
-13 SADLKKGGLVYATQ
+13 SKTLTT
-27 KINLQNPDNSCNA
+27 
-40 CAVHRGAQPSIIS
+40 AVMLALYIGGAQPSIVS
-53 AQEYTDRITGAGDA
+53 AQEYTDQITGAGDA
-67 YAAHGIRTTVG
+67 YAEHGIRTTVG
-78 MESTYTFAEGDVVKW
+78 TESTYTFAEGDVVKW
-93 TNAYPAV
+93 TSSGPAV
-100 EVWDEGTHLKFTTPL
+100 EVWGAGTHLKFTTPL
-115 NLQLDA
+115 NLQLDVQDSA
-121 KDGAIS
+121 TS
-127 GIYAATSNY
+127 GIYVATSDY
-136 DTPGRLTAQ
+136 DTPGKLTAQ
-145 DVNITGQSTGSNY
+145 DVTITGQSTGSNY
-158 NINRIYISG
+158 DINRIYISG
-167 INTYAADI
+167 IEAYAADI
-175 KIENLNIDIIAD
+175 QIKNLHIDVTAD

-197 LMGRDFEDKD
+197 FMGRDLQDTD
-207 SEHTLTVSGA
+207 SEHLLTVTGD

-223 SKNGSYAWA
+223 SKNSNGNRAWA
-232 AGIEALDQAK
+232 AGIEAQDQAK
-242 MNFGKL
+242 MTFATLK
-248 TIVTEAT
+248 IATEAT
-255 SEDEARTNGIF
+255 SETLAQTNGIF

-279 INVKGNAVTEGNSY
+279 INVKGNAVTEGYSY
-293 GLNAIYSSKITLG
+293 GLNAIYSSQITLG

-311 YAESSGDGAVTA
+311 YAESNGDGEISA
-323 IGVRAGLYSEVN
+323 IGVRAGFYSEVN
-335 LGISDIRA
+335 LGITDIRA
-343 ENTSDGGTVD
+343 ENNSDGGTVD

-373 NNTSDGLFN
+373 NNANNRTFN
-382 AINAYGEDANTFLH
+382 AINAYGEDPDPTWH
-396 ADTIVNINQGTTNDV
+396 TDTIVNINQGTANDV
-411 VIVGDVHAANTA
+411 VIVGDVRAANTA

-442 SGSYPDT
+442 SGPYVDK
-449 DDDGTINLTLANKAT
+449 DDSAGTINLTLANKAT
-464 WHAMGKYGIGY
+464 WHAMGEYGIGY
-475 SYLEKLTLNDG
+475 SYLENLTLNDG
-486 NITMT
+486 SITMT
-491 KEQKQNIDVNHLHGT
+491 NEEVQNIDINHLQGT
-506 GGELTLEANAN
+506 DGELTLEADATLN
-517 LKTGYFCVNNADTDA
+517 TGFFRVNNADTDA
-532 TTVHTSYAGI
+532 TAVHTSYAGI

-547 KDAAGLEGLVKNSLK
+547 KDAAGLEGLVRNSLK

-611 SHLQNA
+611 SHLQSA

-722 KKGRLSNDYDISAPI
+722 KEGRLSNDYDISAPI

-772 LSWLRIAGKDYTTA
+772 LSWLRIAGKDYTTD

-824 HDFGGSSD
+824 HDFGGSAD

-838 GVSTTCSNDLGDTWY
+838 GISTSYSNDLGDTWY